1 MTDLFGFLILA
12 SLIALVVGLIKPTVF
27 SRFIKNPTRKKVGL
41 ILGGLFVVF
50 FIGFGMTTDT
60 KTATKTPSEPT
71 PQTQQATTAP
81 EPTKETKPLTTTD
94 KLWVA
99 LDSSMKTRDGYTV
112 EYDES
117 SKTASVTKTSTDFW
131 DETSMVRGSFT
142 TLVKF
147 GTEAFKIDGVEAVR
161 VVTRSEFTD
170 QYGKKGVDDA
180 VRIIM
185 NKSEFSKFDWNNLKY
200 QSVYSQIKNASE
212 GFYIHPA
219 VLKNL
224 DTSKLYLSL

>member
-1 MTDLFGFLILA
+1 MDKKWYKNPIA
-12 SLIALVVGLIKPTVF
+12 IIALLVLFFPVGLFLMWKYANWNKAVKWVITGVF
-27 SRFIKNPTRKKVGL
+27 ALLVISSATSSKN
-41 ILGGLFVVF
+41 
-50 FIGFGMTTDT
+50 T
-60 KTATKTPSEPT
+60 KTESTTQTNSPQSQQQIAT
-71 PQTQQATTAP
+71 PQ
-81 EPTKETKPLTTTD
+81 PTKETKPLTTTD

-99 LDSSMKTRDGYTV
+99 LDNSMKTRDGYSV
-112 EYDES
+112 EYDDS
-117 SKTASVTKTSTDFW
+117 SKTASVTKTSADFW

-147 GTEAFKIDGVEAVR
+147 GTEAFKIDGVDAVR

-170 QYGKKGVDDA
+170 QYGKKGVEDA

-224 DTSKLYLSL
+224 DTSKLYLSI

>member
-1 MTDLFGFLILA
+1 MNKNWYKNSIVI
-12 SLIALVVGLIKPTVF
+12 IALLVLFFPVGLFLMWKYANWNKVVKWVITGVF
-27 SRFIKNPTRKKVGL
+27 VLLVISSATSSKN
-41 ILGGLFVVF
+41 
-50 FIGFGMTTDT
+50 T
-60 KTATKTPSEPT
+60 KTENTSQTNT
-71 PQTQQATTAP
+71 PQAQQATTTP
-81 EPTKETKPLTTTD
+81 QPTKEAKSLTMTD

-99 LDSSMKTRDGYTV
+99 LDNSMKTRDGYSV
-112 EYDES
+112 EYNES
-117 SKTASVTKTSTDFW
+117 SKTASVTKTSTEFW

-147 GTEAFKIDGVEAVR
+147 GTEAFKINGVEAVR

-170 QYGKKGVDDA
+170 QYGKKGVEDA

-185 NKSEFSKFDWNNLKY
+185 NKSEFSKFDWNGLKY

-224 DTSKLYLSL
+224 DTSKLYLSI

>member
-1 MTDLFGFLILA
+1 MNKKWYKNPIAIIALLILFFPIGLFLMWKYA
-12 SLIALVVGLIKPTVF
+12 NWNKAVKWVVTGVFALLVVSSAT
-27 SRFIKNPTRKKVGL
+27 SSKN
-41 ILGGLFVVF
+41 
-50 FIGFGMTTDT
+50 T
-60 KTATKTPSEPT
+60 KTESTTQTNSPQSQQQIAT
-71 PQTQQATTAP
+71 PQP
-81 EPTKETKPLTTTD
+81 KKEVKPLTTTD

-99 LDSSMKTRDGYTV
+99 LDNSMKTRDGYTV

-147 GTEAFKIDGVEAVR
+147 GTEAFKIDGVDAVR

-170 QYGKKGVDDA
+170 QYGKKGIEDA

>member
-1 MTDLFGFLILA
+1 MDKKWYKNPIVI
-12 SLIALVVGLIKPTVF
+12 IALLVLFFPVGLFLMWKYANWNKAVKWVITGVF
-27 SRFIKNPTRKKVGL
+27 ALLVISSATSSKNTKSES
-41 ILGGLFVVF
+41 
-50 FIGFGMTTDT
+50 TTQT
-60 KTATKTPSEPT
+60 NSPQAQQQVAT
-71 PQTQQATTAP
+71 PQ
-81 EPTKETKPLTTTD
+81 PTKEAKPLTTTD

-99 LDSSMKTRDGYTV
+99 LDNSMKTRDGYTV

-147 GTEAFKIDGVEAVR
+147 GTEAFKIDGVDAVR

-170 QYGKKGVDDA
+170 QYGKKGVEDA

-224 DTSKLYLSL
+224 DTSKLYLSI